1 LIRGLYTSAS
11 GMLAEQTRMD
21 VVANNLA
28 NVNTT
33 GFRKE
38 VAVFQSF
45 SEMLLFRINDS
56 SGTGKPPTIGQLGI
70 GTGPAATFTSTV
82 PGSPQQ
88 TGSPLDVAIEGDAY
102 LLVKTPQGERLTRN
116 GSMQVGSDGKLVTG
130 DGFPV
135 LGSAGEI
142 TLPPGEAAIDAEGRV
157 SVSGKAVDTLRLV
170 TSVPGGTLEKE
181 GTSFYRATNGYQAA
195 AGVKVRQGFVEA
207 SDVNPIQEMVTLIG
221 VMRAYESNQ
230 KVIQALDAA
239 LDKAVNEV
247 GRV

>member
-1 LIRGLYTSAS
+1 MIRGLYTSAS